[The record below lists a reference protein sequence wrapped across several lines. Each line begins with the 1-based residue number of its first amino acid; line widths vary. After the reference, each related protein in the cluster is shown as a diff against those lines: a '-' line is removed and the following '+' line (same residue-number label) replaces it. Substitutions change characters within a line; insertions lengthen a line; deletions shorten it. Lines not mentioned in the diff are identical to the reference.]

1 MHQLINKRP
10 AREPLYK
17 RRWVRRTG
25 LLLLLLFLMFGL
37 YRAIRPDP
45 NLRKV
50 KQLRE
55 QFAQNKTLTPEQRG
69 QMRDAM
75 ARLSTGQREA
85 LAAEGRQRFED
96 QLRHYSQMT
105 PAEKA
110 RHLDEQIKRG
120 ERMRQQL
127 GQRPQTPG
135 GGGFG
140 AGQRGGNQSP
150 EERERRRKERL
161 NNTTPEFRAL
171 MDQYRKDMAAR
182 RQQLGLPA
190 TGGARPRV

>member
-25 LLLLLLFLMFGL
+25 LLLVLLFLMFGL
-37 YRAIRPDP
+37 YRAVRPDP

-69 QMRDAM
+69 EMRDAM

-96 QLRHYSQMT
+96 QLRHYSEMT

-127 GQRPQTPG
+127 GQRPPTPG
-135 GGGFG
+135 GNGFG
-140 AGQRGGNQSP
+140 AGPRGPSQSP
-150 EERERRRKERL
+150 
-161 NNTTPEFRAL
+161 
-171 MDQYRKDMAAR
+171 
-182 RQQLGLPA
+182 
-190 TGGARPRV
+190 

>member
-69 QMRDAM
+69 EMRDAM

-135 GGGFG
+135 GGGPG
-140 AGQRGGNQSP
+140 PRGGNQSP
-150 EERERRRKERL
+150 DEREKRRKERL
-161 NNTTPEFRAL
+161 NQTTPEFRAL

-190 TGGARPRV
+190 TGGPRPRV